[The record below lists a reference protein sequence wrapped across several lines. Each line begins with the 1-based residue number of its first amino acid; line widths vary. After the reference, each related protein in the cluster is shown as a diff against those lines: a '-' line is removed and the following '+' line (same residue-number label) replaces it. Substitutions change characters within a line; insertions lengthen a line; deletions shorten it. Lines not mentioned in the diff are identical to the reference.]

1 MMMVTRCGAEE
12 QWPVA
17 TESLR
22 RRLVRLPQVT
32 RIKRKMI
39 IDLFSHRLGNPL
51 PPTSPK
57 ITPFWRHHPSLM
69 SAPKNA
75 SLLCQNEIETFKK
88 NENLNLNLPQTTRDG
103 GDAAGKRASTL

>member
-22 RRLVRLPQVT
+22 RRLVRLPQVI

-39 IDLFSHRLGNPL
+39 IDLF
-51 PPTSPK
+51 
-57 ITPFWRHHPSLM
+57 
-69 SAPKNA
+69 
-75 SLLCQNEIETFKK
+75 
-88 NENLNLNLPQTTRDG
+88 
-103 GDAAGKRASTL
+103 